1 MTTAEHLDTID
12 RLRTRDFPD
21 VRARSE
27 VGTSGPGYHLAE
39 LGGSRWYGDEDA
51 GGRVAQEEQV
61 AAECE
66 ALAQRLAERWGDPD
80 VFTLASLR
88 LRVDGEDGEEVAEP
102 WREIGDTTECLH
114 LWRAGG
120 RWVAVYESRWGADHS
135 PQLMAAVTVID
146 PP

>member
-12 RLRTRDFPD
+12 RLRTRDFPE
-21 VRARSE
+21 VRGRSD

-39 LGGSRWYGDEDA
+39 LGASRWYGDEDA
-51 GGRVAQEEQV
+51 AERVAQEEQV
-61 AAECE
+61 AAECD
-66 ALAQRLAERWGDPD
+66 ALAQRLTERWGEPD

-88 LRVDGEDGEEVAEP
+88 LRSEGEEAAEP
-102 WREIGDTTECLH
+102 WQEIGDTTRCVH
-114 LWRAGG
+114 LWRAGD
-120 RWVAVYESRWGADHS
+120 RWVALYVSQWGADHS

>member
-21 VRARSE
+21 VRGRSD
-27 VGTSGPGYHLAE
+27 VGVSGPGYHLAE

-51 GGRVAQEEQV
+51 ADRVVHEEQV
-61 AAECE
+61 AAEYE
-66 ALAQRLAERWGDPD
+66 ALTHRLEERWGEPHR
-80 VFTLASLR
+80 FSLAGLR
-88 LRVDGEDGEEVAEP
+88 LRMQEEAAQP
-102 WREIGDTTECLH
+102 WQEIADTGGHLC
-114 LWRAGG
+114 LWRVGD
-120 RWVAVYESRWGADHS
+120 RWVAVYEARWGTDHS

>member
-12 RLRTRDFPD
+12 RLRTRDFPE
-21 VRARSE
+21 VQGRSE

-51 GGRVAQEEQV
+51 ADRIAEEEQV
-61 AAECE
+61 SAEFD
-66 ALAQRLAERWGDPD
+66 ALSLRLAERWGEADT
-80 VFTLASLR
+80 FSLGSLALR
-88 LRVDGEDGEEVAEP
+88 PPGEEVPQP
-102 WREIGDTTECLH
+102 WREIGDTSEQLN
-114 LWRAGG
+114 LWRAGD
-120 RWVAVYESRWGADHS
+120 RWVALYEARWGTDHS

>member
-12 RLRTRDFPD
+12 RLRTRAFPE
-21 VRARSE
+21 VPGRSE

-51 GGRVAQEEQV
+51 AGRVAQEEQV

-66 ALAQRLAERWGDPD
+66 ALAQRLAERWGEPD

-88 LRVDGEDGEEVAEP
+88 LRGDGEEVAQP
-102 WREIGDTTECLH
+102 WREIGDTTDCLS
-114 LWRAGG
+114 LWRAGD
-120 RWVAVYESRWGADHS
+120 RWVALYESRWGADHS

>member
-12 RLRTRDFPD
+12 RLRARDFPE
-21 VRARSE
+21 VWGRSE

-51 GGRVAQEEQV
+51 ADRVAYEDQV
-61 AAECE
+61 SAEYE
-66 ALAQRLAERWGDPD
+66 ALIHRLQERWGRPD
-80 VFTLASLR
+80 VFTLHSLK
-88 LRVDGEDGEEVAEP
+88 LRAEAEEMPQP
-102 WREIGDTTECLH
+102 WREIGGTADHLH
-114 LWRAGG
+114 LWRAED
-120 RWVAVYESRWGADHS
+120 RWIAVYEARWGADHS

>member
-21 VRARSE
+21 VRVRSE

-51 GGRVAQEEQV
+51 AGRVAREEQV
-61 AAECE
+61 AVECE
-66 ALAQRLAERWGDPD
+66 ALAQRLADRWGEPD

-88 LRVDGEDGEEVAEP
+88 LRADGEEVAEP
-102 WREIGDTTECLH
+102 WGEIGDTTEYLH
-114 LWRAGG
+114 LWRAED
-120 RWVAVYESRWGADHS
+120 RWVALYESRWGADHS